1 MFQLAPI
8 LWLQA
13 FESPALT
20 LAMRAVSDLGYTLVY
35 VAFLL
40 LLSFWLRLKPTL
52 GVLLGLLLAAAATEG
67 LKNAIALPRPSD
79 VCADLQQPGLVTREA
94 AAAHDTQGFWGLPG
108 PAAPSAMRPAADANY
123 GFPSGHASA
132 ATAFAL
138 GLVLFFGRR
147 RFLAF
152 AVGWPIVMGLSRI
165 YLGRHFLA
173 DVLGGV
179 AVGGASALLA
189 WLWLRWLDRGRNGTG
204 WRRRRAALT
213 GMLALGFAAWAVAT
227 PAFEPQSVGR
237 AAGVAGAYMVLVVA
251 GFPADAGEPW
261 QRGARMACAGL
272 IFFAANALA
281 EWLLDAAGWD
291 RVRVAAFLA
300 GIVHLGGALLAAVGV
315 GRRMGWFQAF

>member
-79 VCADLQQPGLVTREA
+79 VCAELRQPGRVAREA

-108 PAAPSAMRPAADANY
+108 PAAASAMEAAANADY

-138 GLVLFFGRR
+138 GLVLFLGRR

-152 AVGWPIVMGLSRI
+152 AVGWPIVMALSRM

-173 DVLGGV
+173 DVLAGF
-179 AVGGASALLA
+179 AVGGSAALLA
-189 WLWLRWLDRGRNGTG
+189 WLSLRWL
-204 WRRRRAALT
+204 
-213 GMLALGFAAWAVAT
+213 
-227 PAFEPQSVGR
+227 
-237 AAGVAGAYMVLVVA
+237 
-251 GFPADAGEPW
+251 
-261 QRGARMACAGL
+261 
-272 IFFAANALA
+272 
-281 EWLLDAAGWD
+281 
-291 RVRVAAFLA
+291 
-300 GIVHLGGALLAAVGV
+300 
-315 GRRMGWFQAF
+315 GRRPDDTRG